1 MYKGN
6 YIFYPL
12 SQNRRFQVLLSSILQ
27 IYSANRFRETPE
39 LERLFLNLFEEL
51 SNTADFSLKGPDKET
66 IRLIDVLRSE
76 GLRPMAEIA
85 GKLGV
90 TEEYIIQYVKGTY
103 GRSAF
108 DLLREKRMKYAGEL
122 LSDKRMSLYL
132 IAEKCGYTNISA
144 SSDDFKQYYGTSPE
158 EYREQMI

>member
-1 MYKGN
+1 
-6 YIFYPL
+6 
-12 SQNRRFQVLLSSILQ
+12 
-27 IYSANRFRETPE
+27 
-39 LERLFLNLFEEL
+39 
-51 SNTADFSLKGPDKET
+51 
-66 IRLIDVLRSE
+66 
-76 GLRPMAEIA
+76 MAEIA

-108 DLLREKRMKYAGEL
+108 DLLREKRMKFAGEL

-132 IAEKCGYTNISA
+132 IAEKCEYTNISA
-144 SSDDFKQYYGTSPE
+144 FSDDFKQYYGTSPE